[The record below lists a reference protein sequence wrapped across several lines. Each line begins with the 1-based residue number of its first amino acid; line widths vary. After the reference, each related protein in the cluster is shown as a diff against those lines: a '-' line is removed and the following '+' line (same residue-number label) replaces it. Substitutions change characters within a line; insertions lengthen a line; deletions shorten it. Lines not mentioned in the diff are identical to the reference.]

1 MRYASPFT
9 CFITGVLL
17 IPLAGCSKSSSS
29 GSATTVNP
37 PTPSGTAAS
46 GNDSSTHK
54 RTWLALGDSY
64 TIGQSVDTSLRF
76 PTQTVALLNKS
87 TTIIQPPEY
96 IATTGWTTAN
106 LLSAIQS
113 RNPTG
118 PYEVV
123 SLLIGVN
130 DQFQHQDTAGYR
142 LRFTQL
148 LQKSIQLTG
157 NRPAHVFVLS
167 IPDYSVTPFGSN
179 FQPQQT
185 AKEIDGF
192 NAINKAITAAY
203 GCYYLNIT
211 PSTREAANNSDL
223 LANDGLPPSGLEYRK
238 WAENLA
244 PAVKAVL

>member
-1 MRYASPFT
+1 MRYSSPFT
-9 CFITGVLL
+9 CFITGILL
-17 IPLAGCSKSSSS
+17 IPLAGCSKSSS
-29 GSATTVNP
+29 GSVASTNAPAPTGTNATG
-37 PTPSGTAAS
+37 S
-46 GNDSSTHK
+46 DSSTHK

-76 PTQTVALLNKS
+76 PTQTVALLNNS
-87 TTIIQPPEY
+87 TTRIQPPEY
-96 IATTGWTTAN
+96 MAATGWTTAN

-113 RNPTG
+113 RNPSG

-148 LQKSIQLTG
+148 LQKSIQLAG

-167 IPDYSVTPFGSN
+167 IPDYSVTPFGSS

-185 AKEIDGF
+185 AKEIEWF
-192 NAINKAITAAY
+192 NAINKAVTAAY
-203 GCYYLNIT
+203 NCYYLNIT
-211 PSTREAANNSDL
+211 PSTREAATNSDL
-223 LANDGLPPSGLEYRK
+223 LANDGLHPSGQEYRK
-238 WAENLA
+238 WAESLA
-244 PAVKAVL
+244 PAVRIILQ